1 MVVKSSKAASKKKV
15 VKQLIPSFDM
25 GSLYESILKK
35 VEKQRNIS
43 PFVTPL
49 VRISSGLLATDIIT
63 GGGIPT
69 GRYTQWSGPEAG
81 GKSTNAM
88 TFAVSCAKHGIA
100 MNKYHDAESA
110 VTESLFKNIARHAG
124 IKDHTDLFG
133 VEGEG
138 GAWLKPPIVR
148 LYKESSAEAVLLA
161 LKDVYQ
167 RLPSKVFKK
176 SDNTWYYAFADSK
189 NALKTIQACG
199 LGKPSDILYKQT
211 GMYWCPAPDGDKP
224 QAVSCL
230 DSWPALLPPS
240 FLSQDKDPS
249 KQRAQIAAFI
259 SLYLS
264 PIIGELASK
273 HIIFTGINQ
282 VRANPNANFGCFT
295 YHTRV
300 LLPDGSTEL
309 IGKLVSQPGR
319 EVMSYNKTTGKLEA
333 KPIVRGF
340 KNGLASTDEFIR
352 VSFDLRQRGHACPVR
367 INVTKGHKVLTPNGE
382 VSIGD
387 LSVGDTVLSKNL
399 MLTTSDDQKQFLYGA
414 IIGDSQVKYQSNGF
428 RLLWTHSEDQKV
440 YLDWKLKMTGGY
452 AYKKEVAYITHKGED
467 KICLS
472 GYSSLLSANLLP
484 PALNGVKKR
493 NQKEIPLSLI
503 SKLTEKAIAVW
514 FMDDGHHSSV
524 NYSRDGYALK
534 IACSRFSEVTR
545 QNLANHIKELFK
557 LSAVSVSKVGIR
569 IQRKDDIDAFLKG
582 VVKYVNPCFAYKFGG
597 FSTKGIGS
605 YNWKTAKQ
613 EAVIEVKIINIEP
626 IKVRRQKYDLEI
638 KGNHTYIVG
647 ANNGIIVHN
656 SPEYEPCGNALK
668 FNSSI
673 RNQNRPRGYEGNGG
687 KPVAVEASVEDNNQE
702 DTYHYKLLK
711 NTKNKTA
718 SPLLETWSRI
728 WVSDYEGLGRGYD
741 PVFDTYIYLKDTNQ
755 IVKGNK
761 NKFTIKMGGQND
773 REYTW
778 MDFKR
783 AVIAEV
789 TVSSAIRKK
798 LMQELKLDK
807 LPTIR
812 KECFKQVKDGKGLE
826 MFCLSKKIDP
836 EAVSDD
842 DDD

>member
-49 VRISSGLLATDIIT
+49 VRISSGRVATEIIT

-282 VRANPNANFGCFT
+282 VRANPNANFGCFAYT
-295 YHTRV
+295 TQV
-300 LLPDGSTEL
+300 LMADGSTEL
-309 IGKLVSQPGR
+309 IGNLVSQPGR
-319 EVMSYNKTTGKLEA
+319 EVMSYNKATGKLEA
-333 KPIVRGF
+333 KPIVKGF
-340 KNGLASTDEFIR
+340 DNGESASGEFTR
-352 VSFDLRQRGHACPVR
+352 VTFDLLVSGHTSHVKLT
-367 INVTKGHKVLTPNGE
+367 VTKGHKVLTPSGE
-382 VSIGD
+382 VSIGE
-387 LSVGDTVLSKNL
+387 LSVGAIVLGNDNDIVKEI
-399 MLTTSDDQKQFLYGA
+399 K
-414 IIGDSQVKYQSNGF
+414 IIG
-428 RLLWTHSEDQKV
+428 
-440 YLDWKLKMTGGY
+440 
-452 AYKKEVAYITHKGED
+452 
-467 KICLS
+467 
-472 GYSSLLSANLLP
+472 
-484 PALNGVKKR
+484 
-493 NQKEIPLSLI
+493 
-503 SKLTEKAIAVW
+503 
-514 FMDDGHHSSV
+514 
-524 NYSRDGYALK
+524 
-534 IACSRFSEVTR
+534 
-545 QNLANHIKELFK
+545 
-557 LSAVSVSKVGIR
+557 
-569 IQRKDDIDAFLKG
+569 
-582 VVKYVNPCFAYKFGG
+582 
-597 FSTKGIGS
+597 
-605 YNWKTAKQ
+605 
-613 EAVIEVKIINIEP
+613 IEP
-626 IKVRRQKYDLEI
+626 IRVSLQKYDLEI
-638 KGNHTYIVG
+638 EGNHTYIVG

-741 PVFDTYIYLKDTNQ
+741 PVIDTYIYLKDTNQ